1 MKALKQALPY
11 AIGALLLA
19 AGTPVSATPF
29 TTTFA
34 FTPTSGGQSLSVTNT
49 DDAGNT
55 LDFFRIMLDADST
68 LSNYSNPAWVNDQS
82 VAGWSSDAKAFDP
95 SYGTTPA
102 ELNDFKYSGI
112 ADGSTLGF
120 SYNFDYTGLLAAS
133 AQTFS
138 YEAYFGL
145 CDSSSSTCA
154 NTTNELIPGSGVFY
168 AGEATGYLMYTQPGP
183 GPEPAP
189 EPVTLSLLGIGLM
202 ALAVRGRHHPG

>member
-11 AIGALLLA
+11 AIGALILA

-29 TTTFA
+29 TTTFD
-34 FTPTSGGQSLSVTNT
+34 FTPTSSGQSLSVTNT
-49 DDAGNT
+49 DNAGNT
-55 LDFFRIMLDADST
+55 LDFFRIMLDADSIWSRY
-68 LSNYSNPAWVNDQS
+68 LNPAWVNDQS
-82 VAGWSSDAKAFDP
+82 GAGWSSDAKAFDP

-120 SYNFDYTGLLAAS
+120 SYDFGYTGPLASS

-145 CDSSSSTCA
+145 CDSSTTQCA
-154 NTTNELIPGSGVFY
+154 NNTNELVPGSGIFY
-168 AGEATGYLMYTQPGP
+168 AGEATGHLVYTQPGP
-183 GPEPAP
+183 VPAP

-202 ALAVRGRHHPG
+202 GLAVRGRRSPG